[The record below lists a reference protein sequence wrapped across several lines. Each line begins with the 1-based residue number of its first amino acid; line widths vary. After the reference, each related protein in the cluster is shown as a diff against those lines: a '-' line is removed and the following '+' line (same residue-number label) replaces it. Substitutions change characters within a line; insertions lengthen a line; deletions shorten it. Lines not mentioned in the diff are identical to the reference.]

1 MTLVSVCT
9 AKQENVLFTDTL
21 PQLTEEKDW
30 NKLIIESSSLCDQWD
45 TIAGYLGLEPSKI
58 AGIKRNNPNDIAG
71 CWNGAL
77 LEWIRQNYD
86 TKAFGEPSWRTFLK
100 AVALV
105 NNLQFKKLAAN
116 HQGVPSLFRCNNMN
130 SMIGFLFTVK
140 DRLPELMEASATESG
155 LNVSRGELMLVTC
168 LFTVG

>member
-1 MTLVSVCT
+1 MFWYVQL
-9 AKQENVLFTDTL
+9 KQENLFNDL
-21 PQLTEEKDW
+21 YQLTEEKDW

-45 TIAGYLGLEPSKI
+45 TVAGYLGLEPSKI
-58 AGIKRNNPNDIAG
+58 AGIRKNNPNDIAG
-71 CWNGAL
+71 CWNSAL

-116 HQGVPSLFRCNNMN
+116 HQGMPSLFRCNNMN
-130 SMIGFLFTVK
+130 SKIGFLFTVE
-140 DRLPELMEASATESG
+140 DRLPELMEASAATESG
-155 LNVSRGELMLVTC
+155 LNVSRGELVVVSF